1 MSRPGTARIVL
12 KPRRARPFFA
22 RHPWVYAH
30 SVARVDGSPAPGDE
44 VDVASHEG
52 VFIAR
57 GLFNPS
63 STILARLYRWSDQPL
78 DSAFW
83 RAQLDAAF
91 RLRTEVLNLGTHE
104 SAYRLVY
111 SEGDGLSGLIVDR
124 YDRWLVAHFSSLA
137 LLRRRELLVELLMEL
152 TAAEGLIARPDRAVA
167 AEEGLNRQDIHIVGR
182 IPDEPVT
189 IVENDIPFQVA
200 LTTGQ
205 KTGFYCDQRENRR
218 AVARYCRGK
227 RVLDLFC
234 YTGGFS
240 LSALLHGG
248 AASVLGV
255 DSSAPAVTQAH
266 RNAKLSNLGRDRAS
280 FEGGDVLKVIQRL
293 EEQGEPF
300 DVVIC
305 DPPKYAGHAADVQ
318 AALKGYRRL
327 NLAAISVLA
336 PGGILATC
344 SCSGL
349 VDRRAFLE
357 VLGLVA
363 EESGRPIQIL
373 EQRGQAPDHPVS
385 AACPESDYLKC
396 FICRVG

>member
-1 MSRPGTARIVL
+1 MSRTGTARIEL

-22 RHPWVYAH
+22 RHPWVYDH

-57 GLFNPS
+57 GLYNPA
-63 STILARLYRWSDQPL
+63 STILVRLYRWNDEPL
-78 DSAFW
+78 DSVFW
-83 RAQLDAAF
+83 RTQLEAAL
-91 RLRTEVLNLGTHE
+91 RLRTGVLNLGSHE
-104 SAYRLVY
+104 NAYRLVF

-137 LLRRRELLVELLMEL
+137 LMRRREMLLGHLMEL
-152 TAAEGLIARPDRAVA
+152 TGAEGLIARPDRAIA
-167 AEEGLNRQDIHIVGR
+167 AEEGLDRQDIQVVGR

-189 IVENDIPFQVA
+189 IVENDIRYQVA
-200 LTTGQ
+200 LTPGQ

-234 YTGGFS
+234 FTGGFG
-240 LSALLHGG
+240 LNALVHGG
-248 AASVLGV
+248 AASTLGV
-255 DSSAPAVTQAH
+255 DSSASAVAQAR
-266 RNAKLSNLGRDRAS
+266 RNADLSNLDRAA
-280 FEGGDVLKVIQRL
+280 FEGGDVLKVLQRL
-293 EEQGEPF
+293 KQQGERF

-305 DPPKYAGHAADVQ
+305 DPPKYAHRARDLP
-318 AALKGYRRL
+318 AALNGYRRL
-327 NLAAISVLA
+327 NLAAIGVLA

-344 SCSGL
+344 SCSAL
-349 VDRRAFLE
+349 VDRRVFGE

-373 EQRGQAPDHPVS
+373 EQRGQGPDHPVS

-396 FICRVG
+396 FVCRVG

>member
-1 MSRPGTARIVL
+1 MATARLVL

-22 RHPWVYAH
+22 RHPWIYKH
-30 SVARVDGSPAPGDE
+30 SVARVKGSPAPGDE
-44 VDVASHEG
+44 VEVASHEG

-57 GLFNPS
+57 GLYNPA
-63 STILARLYRWSDQPL
+63 STILTRLYRWSDEPL
-78 DSAFW
+78 DSDFW
-83 RAQLDAAF
+83 RGQLHAALQ
-91 RLRTEVLNLGTHE
+91 LRTDVLKLGSHE
-104 SAYRLVY
+104 NAYRLVF

-137 LLRRRELLVELLMEL
+137 LFLRREMLLGHLMEL
-152 TAAEGLIARPDRAVA
+152 TGAEGLIARPDRAIA
-167 AEEGLNRQDIHIVGR
+167 AEEGLDRQDVQIVGR
-182 IPDEPVT
+182 IPDEPAT
-189 IVENDIPFQVA
+189 IVENDIPCRVA

-218 AVARYCRGK
+218 AVARYCGGK

-240 LSALLHGG
+240 LNALVHGG
-248 AASVLGV
+248 AAYALGI
-255 DSSAPAVTQAH
+255 DSSAPAVAQA
-266 RNAKLSNLGRDRAS
+266 RCNAGLSNLDRAE
-280 FEGGDVLKVIQRL
+280 FEGGDVLKVLQRL
-293 EEQGEPF
+293 KQKGEPF

-305 DPPKYAGHAADVQ
+305 DPPKYAGHAGDVQ

-327 NLAAISVLA
+327 NLAAIGVLA
-336 PGGILATC
+336 SGGILATC

-363 EESGRPIQIL
+363 EESGRTIQIL

-396 FICRVG
+396 LICRVA